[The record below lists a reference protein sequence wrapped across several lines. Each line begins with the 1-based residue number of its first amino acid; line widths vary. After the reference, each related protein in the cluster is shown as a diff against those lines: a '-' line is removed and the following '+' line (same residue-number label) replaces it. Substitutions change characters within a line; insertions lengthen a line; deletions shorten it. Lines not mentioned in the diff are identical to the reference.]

1 VKKGQ
6 TISNAGRTSNPKGT
20 IKNSSVVEVPA
31 IQVAAEKGQP
41 LVRGGITSGSPGQLV
56 RYWNRWRENYNA
68 LVGLTMQRVRALLE
82 QSQRGDMA
90 YPQWTYRIIE
100 RRHPVLKSLLDCCE
114 SPMENFKWD
123 IRIKK
128 ELPEGFTEDQAKIQQ
143 AALKSAYAQVDN
155 VREGL
160 VHLALADF
168 RGYSHIQKHYLDGEV
183 THFECLFQYCLC
195 RDGLFGDWFW
205 NPDSKSLTMPE
216 YVLTTANR
224 IGSDQL
230 PREDFIIREV
240 ERPIDEI
247 ALENFVR
254 RKLIEKDW
262 SAFDEIFGIPSGVV
276 TMPANVPS
284 GRESEYE
291 QSAKMIAEGGSG
303 AIPNGASYTANDMPR
318 DGSNLFKNHIAQLDE
333 DLVLAGTGG
342 KLKMLV
348 QQGPGEKRGSA
359 KTQDDTFDEISRARG
374 NKAAQALHQDFDIP
388 FLTAKFPTQ
397 PALVEFCLVTED
409 ETNVDSLCMNVATL
423 KQAGKNV
430 KTEWLADQTGYEFED
445 DDAEPDPNAQPED
458 GNPTEDAAPN
468 PDSALRK
475 NTPPIAN
482 RRSVKNRSDAG
493 DMASSIHEALMP
505 ILNSLDAIRKIDD
518 PELQRHAVEGLLK
531 NMPHLETIILQNKT
545 LANKLLPELV
555 DALVSGLKPA
565 TK

>member
-1 VKKGQ
+1 MKKAQ
-6 TISNAGRTSNPKGT
+6 TISAGDRRPK
-20 IKNSSVVEVPA
+20 IKNSSVIEVPA
-31 IQVAAEKGQP
+31 IQTAAGANAVI
-41 LVRGGITSGSPGQLV
+41 VRGGITSGSPGQLV

-90 YPQWTYRIIE
+90 YAQWTYRIIE

-128 ELPEGFTEDQAKIQQ
+128 EMPEGFTEAQAKVQQ

-183 THFECLFQYCLC
+183 THFECLFQYCMC

-216 YVLTTANR
+216 YVLTAANR

-230 PREDFIIREV
+230 PRTDFVIREV
-240 ERPIDEI
+240 DRPIDEI

-276 TMPANVPS
+276 TMPANVPP

-291 QSAKMIAEGGSG
+291 SSAKMIAEGGSG
-303 AIPNGASYTANDMPR
+303 AIPNGASYTANEQPR
-318 DGSNLFKNHIAQLDE
+318 DGSSLFKNHIAQLDE

-374 NKAAQALHQDFDIP
+374 NKAAQSLHQDFDIP
-388 FLTAKFPTQ
+388 FLTEKFPTQ
-397 PALVEFCLVTED
+397 PPLVEFCLVTED
-409 ETNVDSLCMNVATL
+409 EQNVSELCTNVANL
-423 KQAGKNV
+423 KTAGKNV
-430 KTEWLADQTGYEFED
+430 STPWLAEQTGYEFEKD
-445 DDAEPDPNAQPED
+445 DEEPDPNDGSAGVPPATIAENENPEAGETPALP
-458 GNPTEDAAPN
+458 GN
-468 PDSALRK
+468 L
-475 NTPPIAN
+475 
-482 RRSVKNRSDAG
+482 KNREGG
-493 DMASSIHEALMP
+493 DDLAATIHEALMP
-505 ILNSLDAIRKIDD
+505 ILDSIDAIRKIDD
-518 PELQRHAVEGLLK
+518 PETQRRAVEALLK
-531 NMPHLETIILQNKT
+531 NFPHLETVILHNKS

>member
-1 VKKGQ
+1 MKKGG
-6 TISNAGRTSNPKGT
+6 TISKSLRTAKIRNSAG
-20 IKNSSVVEVPA
+20 
-31 IQVAAEKGQP
+31 IQEVAAVQTAGNGG
-41 LVRGGITSGSPGQLV
+41 VIIRGGITIGTPGQAV
-56 RYWNRWRENYNA
+56 RYYNRWRENYNA
-68 LVGLTMQRVRALLE
+68 LVGLTMQRVRMLLE
-82 QSQRGDMA
+82 QLQRGDTA

-100 RRHPVLKSLLDCCE
+100 RRHPVLKSLIDCCE
-114 SPMENFKWD
+114 APMENFKWD

-128 ELPEGFTEDQAKIQQ
+128 EFPEGFTEEQAKAQQ

-160 VHLALADF
+160 IHLSLADF
-168 RGYSHIQKHYLDGEV
+168 RGYSHIQKHYLDLEV
-183 THFECLFQYCLC
+183 THFECLFQYCIC

-216 YVLTTANR
+216 YVLTSANR

-276 TMPANVPS
+276 TMPPNVPP
-284 GRESEYE
+284 GMEAEYE
-291 QSAKMIAEGGSG
+291 ASAKSISEGGSG
-303 AIPNGASYTANDMPR
+303 TIPNGSTYTPNDQPR
-318 DGSNLFKNHIAQLDE
+318 DGSSLFKNHMAQLDE

-374 NKAAQALHQDFDIP
+374 NKASQCLHQDFDIP
-388 FLTAKFPTQ
+388 FLTRKFPTQ

-409 ETNVDSLCMNVATL
+409 EQNVTELCTNVANL
-423 KQAGKNV
+423 KTAGKNV
-430 KTEWLADQTGYEFED
+430 NTEWLSEQTGYEFED
-445 DDAEPDPNAQPED
+445 DDPESTPQDDPDNQDEETLPGAEPVPP
-458 GNPTEDAAPN
+458 GAAKPS
-468 PDSALRK
+468 PLK
-475 NTPPIAN
+475 N
-482 RRSVKNRSDAG
+482 RRIKNSQSGNSA
-493 DMASSIHEALMP
+493 AATIHDLLMP
-505 ILNSLDAIRKIDD
+505 ILDSIDAIRKIDD
-518 PELQRHAVEGLLK
+518 PALQKKAAESLLK
-531 NMPHLETIILQNKT
+531 NLPHLETVILHNKA
-545 LANKLLPELV
+545 LANKLMPELV
-555 DALVSGLKPA
+555 DALVSGLKTPEHA
-565 TK
+565 NK